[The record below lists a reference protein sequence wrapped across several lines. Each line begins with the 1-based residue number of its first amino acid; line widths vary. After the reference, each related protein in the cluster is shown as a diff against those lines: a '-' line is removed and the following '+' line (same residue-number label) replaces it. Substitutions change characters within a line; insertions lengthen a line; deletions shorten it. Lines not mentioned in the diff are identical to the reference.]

1 VNLDDFS
8 QYARQRVDHYLTQH
22 LSQYEPATQLQNAM
36 AYSVFNGGKRVRPM
50 LTYASAS
57 LFGEVNTLTDACA
70 AAIES
75 IHAYSLIHDDL
86 PAMDDDDLRRGKPT
100 CHIEYDEAT
109 AILAGDALQTF
120 AFELLS
126 QSNHDNDSIQLQL
139 IQELVQ
145 ASGRHGMVTGQM
157 IDLANVGKNIDIH
170 ALEQM
175 HQHKTGALIRASIRM
190 GAISTGAKELKDLAA
205 LDAYAN
211 AIGLAFQVQDDI
223 LDITSDTSTLGKTQ
237 FSDEEA
243 NKPTYPKLLGL
254 KGAQELAQNLHDQ
267 AIASI
272 SPFGEAAQPLV
283 ELANYIIGR
292 NH

>member
-1 VNLDDFS
+1 MTLDDFS
-8 QYARQRVDHYLTQH
+8 QYARRRVDHYLTQN
-22 LSQYEPATQLQNAM
+22 LKEYEPAMQLQSAM
-36 AYSVFNGGKRVRPM
+36 AYSLFNGGKRVRPM

-57 LFGEVNTLTDACA
+57 LFGEVNTLTDASA
-70 AAIES
+70 VAIES

-100 CHIEYDEAT
+100 CHKQYDEAT

-126 QSNHDNDSIQLQL
+126 TSLHHKTEIQLQL
-139 IQELVQ
+139 IQEFVH

-157 IDLANVGKNIDIH
+157 IDLANVGKGLNIE

-175 HQHKTGALIRASIRM
+175 HQHKTGALIRASVRM
-190 GAISTGAKELKDLAA
+190 GAISTGAKDSKDLAT
-205 LDAYAN
+205 LDVYAK

-223 LDITSDTSTLGKTQ
+223 IDITSDTATLGKTQ
-237 FSDEEA
+237 FSDEDA

-254 KGAQELAQNLHDQ
+254 DGAQTLAQQLHDQ
-267 AIASI
+267 ALDAI
-272 SPFGEAAQPLV
+272 SPFGDAAQPLV
-283 ELANYIIGR
+283 ELASYIIGR

>member
-1 VNLDDFS
+1 MTLDDFS
-8 QYARQRVDHYLTQH
+8 RYARTRVDTYLTQH
-22 LSQYEPATQLQNAM
+22 LTAYEPANHLQNAM
-36 AYSVFNGGKRVRPM
+36 SYSVFNGGKRVRPM
-50 LTYASAS
+50 LTYAAAG
-57 LFGEVNTLTDACA
+57 LFGEANSLTDASA

-100 CHIEYDEAT
+100 CHIQYDEAT

-126 QSNHDNDSIQLQL
+126 DAKHQNTSRQLQL
-139 IQELVQ
+139 IQELVF
-145 ASGRHGMVTGQM
+145 ASGRHGMVAGQM
-157 IDLANVGKNIDIH
+157 IDLANVGVQIDIR

-175 HQHKTGALIRASIRM
+175 HQHKTGALIKASVRM
-190 GAISTGAKELKDLAA
+190 GAISTGATQDDLVA
-205 LDAYAN
+205 LDHYAN

-223 LDITSDTSTLGKTQ
+223 IDITSDTTTLGKTQ

-254 KGAQELAQNLHDQ
+254 EGAQALAASLHKQ
-267 AIASI
+267 AITTI
-272 SPFGEAAQPLV
+272 SPFGHAAQPLV

>member
-1 VNLDDFS
+1 MTLDNFS
-8 QYARQRVDHYLTQH
+8 QYARHRVDSYLAQH
-22 LSQYEPATQLQNAM
+22 LNEYKPATHLQDAM
-36 AYSVFNGGKRVRPM
+36 AYSLFNGGKRIRPM
-50 LTYASAS
+50 LTYAAAS
-57 LFGEVNTLTDACA
+57 LFGDINDLTDASA

-100 CHIEYDEAT
+100 SHIKYDEAT

-126 QSNHDNDSIQLQL
+126 QAKHKDATLQLQL
-139 IQELVQ
+139 IQELTQ
-145 ASGRHGMVTGQM
+145 SSGRHGMVTGQM
-157 IDLANVGKNIDIH
+157 IDLASVGKNIDVQ
-170 ALEQM
+170 ALEEM
-175 HQHKTGALIRASIRM
+175 HQHKTGALIRASVRM
-190 GAISTGAKELKDLAA
+190 GAISTGATTPADFTA
-205 LDAYAN
+205 LDTYAN

-223 LDITSDTSTLGKTQ
+223 IDITSDTSTLGKTQ
-237 FSDEEA
+237 FSDEDA

-254 KGAQELAQNLHDQ
+254 QGAQELAKSLHDQ
-267 AIASI
+267 AVTSI
-272 SPFGEAAQPLV
+272 SPFGDAAQPLI

>member
-1 VNLDDFS
+1 MTLDDFS
-8 QYARQRVDHYLTQH
+8 QYARRRVDDYLTQH
-22 LSQYEPATQLQNAM
+22 LAQYEPAAHLQSAM
-36 AYSVFNGGKRVRPM
+36 AYSLFNGGKRVRPM
-50 LTYASAS
+50 LTYAAAS
-57 LFGEVNTLTDACA
+57 LFGQLNELTDAGA
-70 AAIES
+70 AAVES

-100 CHIEYDEAT
+100 CHIQFDEAT

-120 AFELLS
+120 AFELLANAKNPNT
-126 QSNHDNDSIQLQL
+126 QTKLQL
-139 IQELVQ
+139 IQELIY

-157 IDLANVGKNIDIH
+157 IDLANVGKEIDIKE
-170 ALEQM
+170 LEQM

-190 GAISTGAKELKDLAA
+190 GAISTGAKNETDFAA
-205 LDAYAN
+205 LDAYAS

-223 LDITSDTSTLGKTQ
+223 IDITSDTTTLGKTQ
-237 FSDEEA
+237 FSDEDA

-254 KGAQELAQNLHDQ
+254 EGAQALALSLHEQ
-267 AIASI
+267 AIAAI
-272 SPFGEAAQPLV
+272 SPFGDAAQPLV

>member
-1 VNLDDFS
+1 MTLDDFS
-8 QYARQRVDHYLTQH
+8 QFSRRRVDHYLTQNLDQYVPAKH
-22 LSQYEPATQLQNAM
+22 LQEAM
-36 AYSVFNGGKRVRPM
+36 AYSLFNGGKRVRPM
-50 LTYASAS
+50 LTYATAS
-57 LFGEVNTLTDACA
+57 LFSDIGELTDACA

-100 CHIEYDEAT
+100 CHIQYNEAT

-126 QSNHDNDSIQLQL
+126 QSQHTNASLQLQL
-139 IQELVQ
+139 IQELIH

-157 IDLANVGKNIDIH
+157 IDLANVGHDIDQQ
-170 ALEQM
+170 ALQQM
-175 HQHKTGALIRASIRM
+175 HQHKTGALIRASVRM
-190 GAISTGAKELKDLAA
+190 GAISVGMLDHDKLAL
-205 LDAYAN
+205 LDRYAS

-223 LDITSDTSTLGKTQ
+223 IDITSDTDTLGKNQ
-237 FSDEEA
+237 FSDEAA

-254 KGAQELAQNLHDQ
+254 KGAQEFANTLHQQ
-267 AIASI
+267 ALEAIK
-272 SPFGEAAQPLV
+272 PFGDPAQPLV

>member
-1 VNLDDFS
+1 MTLNDFS
-8 QYARQRVDHYLTQH
+8 QYARQRVDFYLTQNLDQYKPASH
-22 LSQYEPATQLQNAM
+22 LQEAM
-36 AYSVFNGGKRVRPM
+36 AYSLFNGGKRVRPM
-50 LTYASAS
+50 LTYAAAS
-57 LFGEVNTLTDACA
+57 LFGKANSLTDACA

-100 CHIEYDEAT
+100 CHIQYNEAT

-126 QSNHDNDSIQLQL
+126 DAKHQNTKIQLQL
-139 IQELVQ
+139 IQELVL

-157 IDLANVGKNIDIH
+157 IDLANVGKDIDIN

-190 GAISTGAKELKDLAA
+190 GAISAGANSEADLVA
-205 LDAYAN
+205 LDAYAT

-223 LDITSDTSTLGKTQ
+223 IDITSDTTTLGKTQ
-237 FSDEEA
+237 FSDEDA

-254 KGAQELAQNLHDQ
+254 EGAQALAQSLHKQ
-267 AIASI
+267 AITAI
-272 SPFGEAAQPLV
+272 SPFGDAAQPLV

>member
-1 VNLDDFS
+1 MTLNDFS
-8 QYARQRVDHYLTQH
+8 KYARQRVDAYLTQNLDQYKPADH
-22 LSQYEPATQLQNAM
+22 LQEAM
-36 AYSVFNGGKRVRPM
+36 AYSLFNGGKRVRPM
-50 LTYASAS
+50 LTYAAAS
-57 LFGEVNTLTDACA
+57 LFGEANSLTDACA

-86 PAMDDDDLRRGKPT
+86 PAMDNDDLRRGKPT
-100 CHIEYDEAT
+100 CHIQYDEAT

-126 QSNHDNDSIQLQL
+126 DTKHQNIKIQLQL
-139 IQELVQ
+139 IQELVV

-157 IDLANVGKNIDIH
+157 IDLANVGKDIDIN

-190 GAISTGAKELKDLAA
+190 GAISTGANNEAELAA
-205 LDAYAN
+205 LDAYAI

-223 LDITSDTSTLGKTQ
+223 IDITSDTTTLGKTQ
-237 FSDEEA
+237 FSDEDA

-254 KGAQELAQNLHDQ
+254 EGAQLLAQRLHEQ
-267 AIASI
+267 AITAI
-272 SPFGEAAQPLV
+272 SPFGDAAQPLV

>member
-1 VNLDDFS
+1 MTLDDFS
-8 QYARQRVDHYLTQH
+8 QFARRRVDHYLTQH
-22 LSQYEPATQLQNAM
+22 LDQYAPAAHLQDAM
-36 AYSVFNGGKRVRPM
+36 AYSLFNGGKRVRPM
-50 LTYASAS
+50 LTYATAS
-57 LFGEVNTLTDACA
+57 LFDEINALTDASA

-100 CHIEYDEAT
+100 CHIQYDEAT

-126 QSNHDNDSIQLQL
+126 HSQHNNANLQLQL
-139 IQELVQ
+139 IQELIH

-157 IDLANVGKNIDIH
+157 IDLASVGQSINKD
-170 ALEQM
+170 ALQQM
-175 HQHKTGALIRASIRM
+175 HLHKTGALIRASIRM
-190 GAISTGAKELKDLAA
+190 GAISVGMKDAGKMQQ
-205 LDAYAN
+205 LDQYAN

-223 LDITSDTSTLGKTQ
+223 IDITSDTTTLGKQQ
-237 FSDEEA
+237 FSDEHA

-254 KGAQELAQNLHDQ
+254 EGAQAFAHTLHQQALD
-267 AIASI
+267 AIA
-272 SPFGEAAQPLV
+272 PFGKAAQPLV